1 MVEYVLYMTFKEIVN
16 KYPIVNTDWWECN
29 HNHIGSMSHRIMAV
43 TGINTFHGIKQFHQ
57 YLGITSYFTRIR
69 NDDGS
74 SVIFNS
80 DPWMR
85 EFKMYYTRGGIKNGI
100 YECTRIDGV
109 NGGNDVYIMVTSVE
123 GNRIWCMDI
132 FER

>member
-1 MVEYVLYMTFKEIVN
+1 MWDILSNMTFKEIVN
-16 KYPIVNTDWWECN
+16 KYPIINTDWECSYDYV
-29 HNHIGSMSHRIMAV
+29 GALSYRIMEV
-43 TGINTFHGIKQFHQ
+43 TNINSYDTLKQ
-57 YLGITSYFTRIR
+57 YLGIVGYFTRIR
-69 NDDGS
+69 KDDGS
-74 SVIFNS
+74 SVMFNC

-85 EFKMYYTRGGIKNGI
+85 EFKMYYTRRGIKNGI

-123 GNRIWCMDI
+123 GNRIWCMDV

>member
-1 MVEYVLYMTFKEIVN
+1 MYPMSNMTFKQILD

-43 TGINTFHGIKQFHQ
+43 TGIDSYNGMKQFHQ

-74 SVIFNS
+74 SVIFNR

-85 EFKMYYTRGGIKNGI
+85 EFKMYYTRGGMKNGI

-123 GNRIWCMDI
+123 GNRVWCMDV

>member
-1 MVEYVLYMTFKEIVN
+1 MTLKDIIN
-16 KYPIVNTDWWECN
+16 KYPIVNTDWECSYDYV
-29 HNHIGSMSHRIMAV
+29 GSMVDRIMEV
-43 TGINTFHGIKQFHQ
+43 TNIHRYDILNQ
-57 YLGITSYFTRIR
+57 YLGIVGYFSRTRV
-69 NDDGS
+69 DDGS

-100 YECTRIDGV
+100 YECKRIDGV
-109 NGGNDVYIMVTSVE
+109 NRGNDVYIMVTSVE
-123 GNRIWCMDI
+123 GSRVWCMDV

>member
-1 MVEYVLYMTFKEIVN
+1 MTFKEIVN
-16 KYPIVNTDWWECN
+16 KYPIVNTDWECN
-29 HNHIGSMSHRIMAV
+29 YVGAIGDMTHRIMAV
-43 TGINTFHGIKQFHQ
+43 TGIDTYHGMKQFHQ
-57 YLGITSYFTRIR
+57 YLGITAYFTRTR
-69 NDDGS
+69 KDDGS
-74 SVIFNS
+74 SVIFNC

-100 YECTRIDGV
+100 YECKRIDGV

-123 GNRIWCMDI
+123 GNRVWCMDV

>member
-1 MVEYVLYMTFKEIVN
+1 MYPMSNMTFKQILD

-74 SVIFNS
+74 SVIFNC

-109 NGGNDVYIMVTSVE
+109 NGGSDVYIMVTSVE
-123 GNRIWCMDI
+123 GNRVWCMDV

>member
-1 MVEYVLYMTFKEIVN
+1 MYPMSNMTFKQILD

-43 TGINTFHGIKQFHQ
+43 TGIDSYNGMKQFHQ

-74 SVIFNS
+74 SVMFNR

-85 EFKMYYTRGGIKNGI
+85 EFKMYYTRGGMKNGI

-109 NGGNDVYIMVTSVE
+109 NGGNDIWLMVTTVE
-123 GNRIWCMDI
+123 GSKVWCMDV

>member
-1 MVEYVLYMTFKEIVN
+1 MTFKEIVD
-16 KYPIVNTDWWECN
+16 KYPIVNTNWECSYV
-29 HNHIGSMSHRIMAV
+29 GSMVDRIMMV
-43 TGINTFHGIKQFHQ
+43 TGIHRYDTLKQ
-57 YLGITSYFTRIR
+57 YLGITGYFSRR
-69 NDDGS
+69 RVDDGS
-74 SVIFNS
+74 GVIFNS

-123 GNRIWCMDI
+123 GSRVWCMDV

>member
-1 MVEYVLYMTFKEIVN
+1 MTFKEIVN
-16 KYPIVNTDWWECN
+16 KYPIVNTDWECN

-43 TGINTFHGIKQFHQ
+43 TGIDSYNGMKQFHQ
-57 YLGITSYFTRIR
+57 YLGITGYFTRIR
-69 NDDGS
+69 KDDGS
-74 SVIFNS
+74 GVIFNC

-85 EFKMYYTRGGIKNGI
+85 EFKMYYRDGIKNGI
-100 YECTRIDGV
+100 YECKRIEGV

-123 GNRIWCMDI
+123 GSRVWCMDV

>member
-1 MVEYVLYMTFKEIVN
+1 MYPMSNMTFKQILD

-43 TGINTFHGIKQFHQ
+43 TGIDSYNGMKQFHQ

-74 SVIFNS
+74 SVMFNR

-123 GNRIWCMDI
+123 GNRVWCMDV

>member
-1 MVEYVLYMTFKEIVN
+1 MTFKEIVN
-16 KYPIVNTDWWECN
+16 KYPIINTDWECSYDYV
-29 HNHIGSMSHRIMAV
+29 GALSYRIMEV
-43 TGINTFHGIKQFHQ
+43 TNINSYDTLKQ
-57 YLGITSYFTRIR
+57 YLGIVGYFTRIR
-69 NDDGS
+69 KDDGS
-74 SVIFNS
+74 SVMFNC

-85 EFKMYYTRGGIKNGI
+85 EFKMYYTRRGIKNGI

-123 GNRIWCMDI
+123 GSRVWCMDV

>member
-1 MVEYVLYMTFKEIVN
+1 MVV
-16 KYPIVNTDWWECN
+16 
-29 HNHIGSMSHRIMAV
+29 AA
-43 TGINTFHGIKQFHQ
+43 
-57 YLGITSYFTRIR
+57 
-69 NDDGS
+69 
-74 SVIFNS
+74 IFNR

-109 NGGNDVYIMVTSVE
+109 NGGSDVYIMVTSVE
-123 GNRIWCMDI
+123 GNRIWCMDV

>member
-43 TGINTFHGIKQFHQ
+43 TGIDSYNGMKQFHQ

-74 SVIFNS
+74 SVIFNC

-123 GNRIWCMDI
+123 GNRVWCMDV

>member
-1 MVEYVLYMTFKEIVN
+1 MWDILSNMTFKEIVN
-16 KYPIVNTDWWECN
+16 KYPIINTDWECSYDYV
-29 HNHIGSMSHRIMAV
+29 GALSYRIMEV
-43 TGINTFHGIKQFHQ
+43 TNINSYDTLKQ
-57 YLGITSYFTRIR
+57 YLGIVGYFTRIR
-69 NDDGS
+69 KDDGS
-74 SVIFNS
+74 SVMFNC

-85 EFKMYYTRGGIKNGI
+85 EFKMYYTRRGIKNGI

-123 GNRIWCMDI
+123 GSRVWCMDV

>member
-1 MVEYVLYMTFKEIVN
+1 MTFKEIIN
-16 KYPIVNTDWWECN
+16 KYPIVNTDWECN
-29 HNHIGSMSHRIMAV
+29 HNHIGSMTHRIMEV
-43 TGINTFHGIKQFHQ
+43 TGIDSCIYHGMKQFHQ
-57 YLGITSYFTRIR
+57 YLGITGYFSRIR
-69 NDDGS
+69 KDDGS
-74 SVIFNS
+74 GVIFNS

-100 YECTRIDGV
+100 YECKRIDGV

-123 GNRIWCMDI
+123 GSRVWCMDV

>member
-1 MVEYVLYMTFKEIVN
+1 MTFKEIVN
-16 KYPIVNTDWWECN
+16 KYPIVNTDWECN
-29 HNHIGSMSHRIMAV
+29 YVGAIGSMSHRIMAV
-43 TGINTFHGIKQFHQ
+43 TGIDSYNGMKQFHQ
-57 YLGITSYFTRIR
+57 YLGITAYFTRKR
-69 NDDGS
+69 VDDGS
-74 SVIFNS
+74 GVIFNS

-85 EFKMYYTRGGIKNGI
+85 EFKMYYLDGIKNGI

-123 GNRIWCMDI
+123 GSRVWCMDV

>member
-1 MVEYVLYMTFKEIVN
+1 VWDILSNMTFKEIVN
-16 KYPIVNTDWWECN
+16 KYPIINTDWEC
-29 HNHIGSMSHRIMAV
+29 SIMEV
-43 TGINTFHGIKQFHQ
+43 TNINSYDTLKQD
-57 YLGITSYFTRIR
+57 LGIVGYFTRIR
-69 NDDGS
+69 KDDGS
-74 SVIFNS
+74 SVMFNC

-85 EFKMYYTRGGIKNGI
+85 EFKMYYTRRGIKNGI

-123 GNRIWCMDI
+123 GSRVWCMDV

>member
-1 MVEYVLYMTFKEIVN
+1 MTLKQIMN
-16 KYPIVNTDWWECN
+16 KYPIVNTDWEFEYV
-29 HNHIGSMSHRIMAV
+29 GSMSNRIMAV
-43 TGINTFHGIKQFHQ
+43 TGIDTYHEMKQFHQ
-57 YLGITSYFTRIR
+57 YLGITGYFTRKR
-69 NDDGS
+69 VDDGS
-74 SVIFNS
+74 DNRFNR

-85 EFKMYYTRGGIKNGI
+85 EFKMYYRDGIKNGI

-123 GNRIWCMDI
+123 GNKVWCMDI

>member
-1 MVEYVLYMTFKEIVN
+1 MVEYVLYMTFKQILD

-74 SVIFNS
+74 SVIFNC

>member
-1 MVEYVLYMTFKEIVN
+1 MMVMSNMTFKDIIN
-16 KYPIVNTDWWECN
+16 KYPIVNTDWECN

-43 TGINTFHGIKQFHQ
+43 TGIDSYNGMKQFHQ
-57 YLGITSYFTRIR
+57 YLGINVYFSRKR
-69 NDDGS
+69 VDDGS
-74 SVIFNS
+74 DNRFNR

-85 EFKMYYTRGGIKNGI
+85 EFKMYYLDGIKNGI
-100 YECTRIDGV
+100 YECTRIGGV

-123 GNRIWCMDI
+123 GNKVWCMDI

>member
-1 MVEYVLYMTFKEIVN
+1 VWDILSNMTFKEIVN
-16 KYPIVNTDWWECN
+16 KYPIINTDWECSYDYV
-29 HNHIGSMSHRIMAV
+29 GALSYRIMEV
-43 TGINTFHGIKQFHQ
+43 TNINSYDTLKQ
-57 YLGITSYFTRIR
+57 YLGIVGYFTRIR
-69 NDDGS
+69 KDDGS
-74 SVIFNS
+74 SVMFNC

-85 EFKMYYTRGGIKNGI
+85 EFKMYYTRRGIKNGI

-123 GNRIWCMDI
+123 GSRVWCMDV

>member
-1 MVEYVLYMTFKEIVN
+1 MTFKEIVN

-43 TGINTFHGIKQFHQ
+43 TGIDSYNGMKQFHQ

-74 SVIFNS
+74 SVIFNR

-85 EFKMYYTRGGIKNGI
+85 EFKMYYTRGGMKNGI

-123 GNRIWCMDI
+123 GNRVWCMDV

>member
-1 MVEYVLYMTFKEIVN
+1 MYPMSNMTFKQILD

-29 HNHIGSMSHRIMAV
+29 HNHIGSMLHRIMAV
-43 TGINTFHGIKQFHQ
+43 TGIDSYNGMKQFHQ

-74 SVIFNS
+74 SVMFNR

-85 EFKMYYTRGGIKNGI
+85 EFKMYYTRGGMKNGI

-123 GNRIWCMDI
+123 GNRVWCMDV